1 MVLAQDTEADILAV
15 DGLSIAYGATVALDA
30 MTFSFKAGVIHGLVG
45 PNGAGKST
53 LLDLVSGFR
62 RPTSGRVLLDGRG
75 IDRLAPYQRW
85 RAGVARS
92 FQEIRLVPGLTAVRN
107 LALAVRG
114 SQDDR
119 LFASLVG
126 GRATRLRQE
135 HAMARAQELLAAS
148 PLSRMSDTPPHL
160 LSYGQAKILSVLCCL
175 ASEPKALL
183 LDEPATGLSPSAK
196 ADLLALIVHSSRS
209 DNTIVIVEHDLE
221 FLDGLT
227 KTILFL
233 RAGSLVAVGSLAELR
248 ANPAVLEG
256 YLSGGRAGSAN

>member
-1 MVLAQDTEADILAV
+1 MAQHTETDVLAVE
-15 DGLSIAYGATVALDA
+15 GLSKAYGATVALDA
-30 MTFSFKAGVIHGLVG
+30 MTFSFKAGTVHGLVG

-62 RPTSGRVLLDGRG
+62 QPTGGSVLLDGRG

-92 FQEIRLVPGLTAVRN
+92 FQDTRLVPGLTAVRN

-114 SQDDR
+114 SQDDQ
-119 LFASLVG
+119 LLASLVAS
-126 GRATRLRQE
+126 RVTRLRQE
-135 HAMARAQELLAAS
+135 QAMARAQELLAAS
-148 PLSRMSDTPPHL
+148 PLSRMGDTLPHL

-183 LDEPATGLSPSAK
+183 LDEPATGLSPTAK
-196 ADLLALIVHSSRS
+196 ADLQALIVHSSRS
-209 DNTIVIVEHDLE
+209 DNTIVIIEHDLE

-227 KTILFL
+227 KSILFL
-233 RAGSLVAVGSLAELR
+233 RAGSLAAVGSLAELR

-256 YLSGGRAGSAN
+256 YLSGGRGGG